1 MKHGLQFD
9 LNYTFSKSIDEG
21 SNAER
26 INQFEGGGFSQI
38 INSWSP
44 KQARAVSDFDTRHQ
58 INTNWIYELPF
69 GNGKAYGSG
78 MNRWANAIVGGWQFS
93 GLLRWSSGLPFS
105 IGPGL
110 GFWATN
116 WELTSNAVLSG
127 ARPKTGTFMV
137 SGQPN
142 VFADPTTAIQ
152 DFRFAFP
159 GESGQRNNL
168 RGPGIFGLD
177 TGLAKS
183 WKITESQA
191 LKFSWEV
198 FNATNS
204 VRFDAVSASGTL
216 SNSSSFGNFI
226 QTLSKKR
233 VMQFALR
240 YSF

>member
-1 MKHGLQFD
+1 V
-9 LNYTFSKSIDEG
+9 G

-26 INQFEGGGFSQI
+26 INQFEGGGFASQI

-44 KQARAVSDFDTRHQ
+44 NQLRAVSDFDTRHQ
-58 INTNWIYELPF
+58 INANWVYELPVGQGRTF
-69 GNGKAYGSG
+69 ASG
-78 MNRWANAIVGGWQFS
+78 MSRWMDAIVGGWQFS
-93 GLLRWSSGLPFS
+93 GLLRWSSGLPFT

-116 WELTSNAVLSG
+116 WELTSSAVLNG
-127 ARPKTGTFMV
+127 PRPKTGTFPT
-137 SGQPN
+137 SPSTGDLDPN
-142 VFADPTTAIQ
+142 VFQNKDTAIK

-159 GESGQRNNL
+159 GESGQRNEL

-177 TGLAKS
+177 TGIAKS

-191 LKFSWEV
+191 VKFSWEV

-204 VRFDAVSASGTL
+204 VRFDAASGNGSLANNT
-216 SNSSSFGNFI
+216 SFGKFI
-226 QTLSKKR
+226 QTLSQKR